1 MIEKIINWF
10 KTPCKKDPE
19 IQAFLRYA
27 DEVQRQKDEEERK
40 RLEENN
46 ECLPF
51 DDIGDW
57 RKADDISAWKK
68 IWIEDLRYPL
78 ESGYQVIE
86 RKGASI
92 VYYHKA
98 VNADHEVVM
107 ELMSREASTY
117 GLDWIAY
124 RRKPNWY
131 PQEDREK

>member
-27 DEVQRQKDEEERK
+27 DEVQRQKEKEERRK
-40 RLEENN
+40 FEENKK
-46 ECLPF
+46 CLPF
-51 DDIGDW
+51 DDID
-57 RKADDISAWKK
+57 SFQEV
-68 IWIEDLRYPL
+68 WIEDLRYPL

-86 RKGASI
+86 RRGLSI

-131 PQEDREK
+131 PQEDREE

>member
-1 MIEKIINWF
+1 MIEKIINWL
-10 KTPCKKDPE
+10 KTPCKKAPE

-27 DEVQRQKDEEERK
+27 DEVQRQKNEEERK

-51 DDIGDW
+51 DDIGNW

-78 ESGYQVIE
+78 SSGYQVIE
-86 RKGASI
+86 RRGSSI
-92 VYYHKA
+92 VYYHQA
-98 VNADHEVVM
+98 VNADHVAVM
-107 ELMSREASTY
+107 ELMIREASTY
-117 GLDWIAY
+117 GLDWVAY

-131 PQEDREK
+131 PPEVREE